1 MNRSKRHR
9 ENIALVEAEKAYA
22 PSEAVKLL
30 KQFKP
35 AQFDESI
42 EVHFS
47 LGIDPRHADQQLRG
61 TTSLPHGTGKA
72 ITIAVISQGEN
83 LQKATKAGADHV
95 GGDDLIEKIAGGWL
109 DFDLLI
115 ASPEMMSK
123 VGKLGRTL
131 GAKGLMPNP
140 KAGTVTPDIE
150 KAVQEF
156 KAGKLEYRND
166 KFGNLHI
173 GIGKQSF
180 SEQQILENFD
190 SIYDTIVKIKPSKSK
205 GIYLKSVTLCA
216 AMSPGVSIETQK
228 LKWKEN

>member
-1 MNRSKRHR
+1 MNRSKRHS
-9 ENIALVEAEKAYA
+9 ENLTLVESSKAYS
-22 PSEAVKLL
+22 PVEAIKLL
-30 KQFKP
+30 KQFKT
-35 AQFDESI
+35 AKFDETI
-42 EVHFS
+42 EVHFN

-61 TTSLPHGTGKA
+61 TTSLPHGTGKS
-72 ITIAVISQGEN
+72 ITIAVITQGEN
-83 LQKATKAGADHV
+83 LQKATKAGADFV
-95 GGDDLIEKIAGGWL
+95 GGDDIIEKIAGGWL

-123 VGKLGRTL
+123 VGRLGRTL
-131 GAKGLMPNP
+131 GTKGLMPNP

-173 GIGKQSF
+173 GIGKHSF

-190 SIYDTIVKIKPSKSK
+190 SIYETVVKIKPSKSK
-205 GIYLKSVTLCA
+205 GVYLKSVSLCSS
-216 AMSPGVSIETQK
+216 MSPGIAVETQK

>member
-1 MNRSKRHR
+1 MNRSKRHS
-9 ENIALVEAEKAYA
+9 ENLTLVQSSKAY
-22 PSEAVKLL
+22 PPLEAIKLL
-30 KQFKP
+30 KSFKS
-35 AQFDESI
+35 ANFDETI
-42 EVHFS
+42 EVHFN

-61 TTSLPHGTGKA
+61 TTSLPHGTGKL
-72 ITIAVISQGEN
+72 ITIAVITQGEN
-83 LQKATKAGADHV
+83 LLKATKAGADFV
-95 GGDDLIEKIAGGWL
+95 GGDDIIEKIAGGWME
-109 DFDLLI
+109 FDLLI

-123 VGKLGRTL
+123 VGRLGRAL
-131 GAKGLMPNP
+131 GTKGLMPNP

-190 SIYDTIVKIKPSKSK
+190 SIYETVVKIKPSKSK
-205 GIYLKSVTLCA
+205 GVYMKSVSLCSS
-216 AMSPGVSIETQK
+216 MSPGVAVETQK
-228 LKWKEN
+228 IKWKEN